1 MTKRLTLT
9 FPKSIAASSFL
20 DLQDF
25 REGERERER
34 QRDRDRDRDRDT
46 ETERNRER
54 HRELIPYKED

>member
-34 QRDRDRDRDRDT
+34 
-46 ETERNRER
+46 ETERQRQRQRQR
-54 HRELIPYKED
+54 HRDREKQREA

>member
-25 REGERERER
+25 REGERERETER
-34 QRDRDRDRDRDT
+34 QRQRQRQRQRHRDR
-46 ETERNRER
+46 EKQREA
-54 HRELIPYKED
+54 

>member
-25 REGERERER
+25 REGERERETER
-34 QRDRDRDRDRDT
+34 QRQRQRQRHRDR
-46 ETERNRER
+46 EKQREA
-54 HRELIPYKED
+54 

>member
-34 QRDRDRDRDRDT
+34 DRET
-46 ETERNRER
+46 ETETETETQRQRETER
-54 HRELIPYKED
+54 GIEN